1 MTGTQI
7 APSGK
12 DRKREHLRKAD
23 EISSVFDFKCRVS
36 SLHFVALGKPNKLT
50 YPRLVVM
57 VAKKTCRRAVQRNY
71 MRRVIR
77 EYFRKTKPDIAQID
91 IVVRVT
97 KSFIKPDNAAINQ
110 EIAVIFSK
118 LVKCHAS

>member
-1 MTGTQI
+1 MTGPEF
-7 APSGK
+7 APTYK
-12 DRKREHLRKAD
+12 DRKRDHLRKAD

-36 SLHFVALGKPNKLT
+36 SAHFIALVKPNKLT

-57 VAKKTCRRAVQRNY
+57 VAKKTSRRAVQRNY

-77 EYFRKTKPDIAQID
+77 EYFRKTKQDIAQID
-91 IVVRVT
+91 IVIRVT
-97 KSFIKPDNAAINQ
+97 KSFKKQENATINQ

>member
-1 MTGTQI
+1 
-7 APSGK
+7 
-12 DRKREHLRKAD
+12 
-23 EISSVFDFKCRVS
+23 
-36 SLHFVALGKPNKLT
+36 
-50 YPRLVVM
+50 M
-57 VAKKTCRRAVQRNY
+57 VAKKTSRSAVQRNY

-77 EYFRKTKPDIAQID
+77 EYFRKTKHDIAQID

>member
-1 MTGTQI
+1 
-7 APSGK
+7 
-12 DRKREHLRKAD
+12 
-23 EISSVFDFKCRVS
+23 
-36 SLHFVALGKPNKLT
+36 
-50 YPRLVVM
+50 M
-57 VAKKTCRRAVQRNY
+57 VAKKTSRRAVQRNY

>member
-1 MTGTQI
+1 VSGAVF
-7 APSGK
+7 APTCK
-12 DRKREHLRKAD
+12 DRKRDHLRKAD

-36 SLHFVALGKPNKLT
+36 SAHFVALGKPNKLT

-57 VAKKTCRRAVQRNY
+57 VAKKTSRRAVQRNY

-77 EYFRKTKPDIAQID
+77 EYFRKTKPETALID
-91 IVVRVT
+91 IVIRVT
-97 KSFIKPDNAAINQ
+97 KSFKNQENAAINE